1 MRNEIEASVNQ
12 LHTLFEHCADFVFYM
27 ENVDGQFIYRYVNP
41 VALEKVFQQQSP
53 INQTL
58 QQHVLV
64 LETLHVIE
72 RHYRQALETKE
83 QVVFRDFYL
92 FSNTPTTSETTVIP
106 FGNGEAVLAITKEVD
121 ILKTIE
127 EENHFLRTLFQEQMN
142 PILVLNTEY
151 EVIKTNKRF
160 YETFGFQPNILSR
173 NFFDI
178 ANLDEEKRVVFFNAL
193 ANACRGRRTVVRQKL
208 IKVRQE
214 TAEFIL
220 SFTPILLHER
230 VVAICIQA
238 QEYTRNT
245 ALQESLDEASTIL
258 KAYQFALNEAA
269 NLCMTDAEGVI
280 EYVSPGYEKISQY
293 KKEDLIGQTNGLLN
307 SRQHPKS
314 FYKEMWDTIKAGQPW
329 RGEICNRTRLGTH
342 FWVDTTIVPMYGS
355 DGEIEHFL
363 SICLDITDKRV
374 MMTNLRNIERT
385 FRLITEN
392 TNDFIVITNEDG
404 IVLYVSPN
412 HESRLGYEKE
422 ELLGQFYLSVL
433 TEESKM
439 VLSTELDV
447 LLENEGESQLELQLC
462 TKSSERV
469 WIEAHITAVE
479 DTERSEVYQFVIIA
493 REITKR
499 KQKEDELRF
508 LAYHDSLTLL
518 PNRRYVTLEFPKLVK
533 QAITSGTA
541 LTLLYLDGD
550 NFKRINDLY
559 GHDMGDDFIRNFGQ
573 ALLESVRDH
582 DIIARIGGD
591 EFIVILSNMS
601 LDDDK
606 RNRQTLQT
614 IERIQNTLRRGW
626 MIGSTHFSP
635 TSSIGVV
642 SYPKNGESI
651 NELMGHADEALYVAK
666 RINGK
671 DSYHISEKYFQEDV

>member
-1 MRNEIEASVNQ
+1 MDQ

-27 ENVDGQFIYRYVNP
+27 ENVNGQFIYRYVNP

-53 INQTL
+53 IGQTL
-58 QQHVLV
+58 QQYVTSE
-64 LETLHVIE
+64 ETLRLIE
-72 RHYRQALETKE
+72 VNYHKALEKKQ
-83 QVVFRDFYL
+83 QVIFRDYYL
-92 FSNTPTTSETTVIP
+92 FSNHATTSETTVIP
-106 FGNGEAVLAITKEVD
+106 FGDGSAILAITKEMG
-121 ILKTIE
+121 ILKSLE
-127 EENHFLRTLFQEQMN
+127 EENYFLKTLFQEQMN
-142 PILVLNTEY
+142 PILVLNTDY
-151 EVIKTNKRF
+151 QVIKANKRF
-160 YETFGFQPNILSR
+160 YETFDFQPNIIGE
-173 NFFDI
+173 NFFGI
-178 ANLDEEKRVVFFNAL
+178 TNLEEEKYEVFFNSL
-193 ANACRGRRTVVRQKL
+193 MNARQNRRTIVRQKL
-208 IKVRQE
+208 IKVKQE
-214 TAEFIL
+214 IAEFIL
-220 SFTPILLHER
+220 SFTPILLHDR

-269 NLCMTDAEGVI
+269 NLCMTNAEGVI

-293 KKEDLIGQTNGLLN
+293 TKEELIGQTNGLLN
-307 SRQHPKS
+307 SRQHPQS
-314 FYKEMWDTIKAGQPW
+314 FYKEMWDTIKSGQPW
-329 RGEICNRTRLGTH
+329 RGEICNRTRFGTH
-342 FWVDTTIVPMYGS
+342 FWVDTTIVPMF
-355 DGEIEHFL
+355 DPEGEIQHFL

-433 TEESKM
+433 TEESRM
-439 VLSTELDV
+439 VLSTEFET
-447 LLENEGESQLELQLC
+447 LLMNEGESQLELQLS
-462 TKSSERV
+462 TKSGEGV

-518 PNRRYVTLEFPKLVK
+518 PNRRYITLEFPKLVK
-533 QAITSGTA
+533 QAITSDTA
-541 LTLLYLDGD
+541 ITLLYLDGD

-559 GHDMGDDFIRNFGQ
+559 GHDMGDEFIRNFGQ
-573 ALLESVRDH
+573 ALLKSVREQ
-582 DIIARIGGD
+582 DIVARIGGD
-591 EFIVILSNMS
+591 EFIVLLSNMS
-601 LDDDK
+601 MDPEK
-606 RNRQTLQT
+606 RNRQILQT
-614 IERIQNTLRRGW
+614 IERIQTTLRRGW

-635 TSSIGVV
+635 TSSIGVA

-651 NELMGHADEALYVAK
+651 NELMMHADEALYVAK